1 MINEMKR
8 TNMEID
14 KHGRGGGTA
23 CGRLY
28 ASGKK
33 WADFSGRLHLP
44 QCALYTKVK
53 LIDYAM

>member
-1 MINEMKR
+1 MKR